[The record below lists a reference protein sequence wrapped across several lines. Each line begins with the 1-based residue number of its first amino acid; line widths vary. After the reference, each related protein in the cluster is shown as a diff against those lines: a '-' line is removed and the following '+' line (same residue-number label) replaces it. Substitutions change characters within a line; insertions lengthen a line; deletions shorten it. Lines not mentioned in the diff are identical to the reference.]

1 MRKTEILT
9 IIAKTKNRIDHG
21 LDKSEVYEIVRK
33 KQHDE
38 KSRIIELRKISKSGL
53 DFVNMHPDSVG
64 LI

>member
-33 KQHDE
+33 NKMMRSQ
-38 KSRIIELRKISKSGL
+38 EL
-53 DFVNMHPDSVG
+53 
-64 LI
+64 